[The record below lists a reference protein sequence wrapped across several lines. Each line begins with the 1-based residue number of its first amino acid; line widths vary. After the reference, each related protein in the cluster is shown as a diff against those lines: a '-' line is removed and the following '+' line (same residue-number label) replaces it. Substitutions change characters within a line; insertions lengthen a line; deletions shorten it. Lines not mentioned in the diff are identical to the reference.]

1 MCCLPHRASNK
12 AAPCY
17 PVSDYQRWLPWLT
30 PLPRITILYCFAS
43 GPKGRWP
50 CEWPRLGAC
59 LAVTWTVGFRS
70 MLSNLTAGAECRACV
85 IKLRHIGD
93 AESKVVETQSRTEIP
108 LIGEVIE
115 VSLNGVTA
123 RARVVQIDCAGVEG
137 AVAIQADE
145 LSSSYVLDTFIALA
159 QNDAEEARSKTSSLP
174 PSRPPHLAF
183 EATVSLVRQCHAL
196 AWRFLDR
203 PKPDL
208 TSALR
213 YMRVARRAAWLAFP
227 YIQSDELRRRIVGY
241 KPMSQAEWERLWPP
255 PTSELR
261 T

>member
-1 MCCLPHRASNK
+1 M
-12 AAPCY
+12 
-17 PVSDYQRWLPWLT
+17 RWLIPR
-30 PLPRITILYCFAS
+30 PRITILYCFAS
-43 GPKGRWP
+43 GPKGKWP
-50 CEWPRLGAC
+50 CEWPRRLLGSSGAC
-59 LAVTWTVGFRS
+59 LAVTWTAGFRS
-70 MLSNLTAGAECRACV
+70 MLSNLTDGAECRACV

-93 AESKVVETQSRTEIP
+93 AESKVVATQSRTEIP

-123 RARVVQIDCAGVEG
+123 RARVVQIDCEGAEG
-137 AVAIQADE
+137 AVTIQADE
-145 LSSSYVLDTFIALA
+145 LSSSYVWDTFIALA
-159 QNDAEEARSKTSSLP
+159 QNDAEEGPSKSSSLA
-174 PSRPPHLAF
+174 PSKPPHLAF

-241 KPMSQAEWERLWPP
+241 KPMSQAEWERLWPS